1 MEDPKQPQQALD
13 ILALAAHPDDTEL
26 SCSGTL
32 ASQIALG
39 NRVGVVDF
47 TRGERGTRGTAD
59 IRDREA
65 AEAAR
70 IIGLHARENLGLP
83 DAFFTESDE
92 NCLAIIRMIRKYRP
106 RVLLANAPRDRHPD
120 HGKAARLA
128 ERAFFLSGLPKIETE
143 YDGEPQEAWRPLVMY
158 HYIQSE
164 YLEPD
169 FVVDITPFWDK
180 KIAAIRAF
188 RSQFFDQNS
197 DEPETFLST
206 PEFMEFIQAR
216 AKELGQSIRVRYGE
230 GFIKQRQLGVEDLF
244 DLI

>member
-1 MEDPKQPQQALD
+1 MEEQQPLD
-13 ILALAAHPDDTEL
+13 ILAFAAHPDDTEL

-39 NRVGVVDF
+39 NRVGVIDF
-47 TRGERGTRGTAD
+47 TRGEMGTRGTAD

-65 AEAAR
+65 AEASK
-70 IIGLHARENLGLP
+70 ILGLSLRDNMGFR
-83 DAFFTESDE
+83 DAFFADDDTH
-92 NCLAIIRMIRKYRP
+92 CLALVRMIRLYRP
-106 RVLLANAPRDRHPD
+106 RILLANAPQDRHPD
-120 HGKAARLA
+120 HGRAARLT
-128 ERAFFLSGLPKIETE
+128 ERAFFLSGLSKIETE
-143 YDGEPQEAWRPLVMY
+143 YDGEPQLPWRPLVMY

-164 YLEPD
+164 YIQPD

-188 RSQFFDQNS
+188 KSQFYDPES
-197 DEPETFLST
+197 EAPETFLST
-206 PEFMEFIQAR
+206 PEFMEFLQAR

-230 GFIKQRQLGVEDLF
+230 GFLKQRQLGVEDLF